1 MRRAGTDTDPAKS
14 RGVTDKARFSYK
26 IDTELKSADQV
37 LQDVLRQPLPPAA
50 EPCWRAPVGLLATTT
65 GTVPVAKFDVQ
76 APGTS
81 HMKVSKEGV
90 EALDTLTAL
99 TKSDDLSAR
108 LRMENIGVRGA
119 EAAFYDEWQQAV
131 TRRADQTNETFKA
144 EAKTSKFVSTASN
157 AGFSRKP
164 SGNAGIG
171 PLLHASE
178 GCYSQ
183 PMPSVLPHAIEAAIE
198 SRERKLDAAASKL
211 TKKMEGELSR
221 AGYDPRKVDYDTL
234 LKTEI
239 PEADPTSVLEG
250 LPGEKPAH
258 TATGG
263 TVRDEEG
270 KLIQWGWLAGHGPHG
285 PAHVWT
291 IPGARPKNPIDDLI
305 QRGLD
310 AATADGNRGRNKTG
324 VRAWFSFCED
334 EGKSAHRP
342 MDPLTPLW
350 AKLDEEWLAMRFVAA
365 LVQVRGI
372 SPASASV
379 YWSQVQGWH
388 AREFGIKIAAG
399 MKLERLPQMLK
410 GLRRIFGD
418 IPPTIRRGIAPQAL
432 RRAMDMMLDPD
443 KPEHANIRA
452 ALSTAFVG
460 LLRSAEFALDY
471 GKVWDSEKNLNRAD
485 LALLTEEQA
494 IIMMHP
500 CKNMHILTG
509 KTVPLVLG
517 AGGEYIDAVWELNNL
532 IRVDPIAEHLKKST
546 PLFRNPADNQPLR
559 TSSVRDWTKGLMK
572 AIGEDPTEFGT
583 HSYRIGGATALFAA
597 GADPTVIRTMGRWS
611 SDCYRLYVRA
621 CHERC
626 QEWTR
631 RAGSMRVT
639 DKVLEFDEVDHY

>member
-1 MRRAGTDTDPAKS
+1 M
-14 RGVTDKARFSYK
+14 GVV
-26 IDTELKSADQV
+26 LDQ
-37 LQDVLRQPLPPAA
+37 
-50 EPCWRAPVGLLATTT
+50 
-65 GTVPVAKFDVQ
+65 
-76 APGTS
+76 
-81 HMKVSKEGV
+81 
-90 EALDTLTAL
+90 
-99 TKSDDLSAR
+99 
-108 LRMENIGVRGA
+108 
-119 EAAFYDEWQQAV
+119 
-131 TRRADQTNETFKA
+131 
-144 EAKTSKFVSTASN
+144 
-157 AGFSRKP
+157 
-164 SGNAGIG
+164 
-171 PLLHASE
+171 
-178 GCYSQ
+178 
-183 PMPSVLPHAIEAAIE
+183 
-198 SRERKLDAAASKL
+198 
-211 TKKMEGELSR
+211 
-221 AGYDPRKVDYDTL
+221 
-234 LKTEI
+234 
-239 PEADPTSVLEG
+239 
-250 LPGEKPAH
+250 
-258 TATGG
+258 
-263 TVRDEEG
+263 
-270 KLIQWGWLAGHGPHG
+270 
-285 PAHVWT
+285 
-291 IPGARPKNPIDDLI
+291 
-305 QRGLD
+305 
-310 AATADGNRGRNKTG
+310 
-324 VRAWFSFCED
+324 
-334 EGKSAHRP
+334 
-342 MDPLTPLW
+342 
-350 AKLDEEWLAMRFVAA
+350 
-365 LVQVRGI
+365 
-372 SPASASV
+372 
-379 YWSQVQGWH
+379 
-388 AREFGIKIAAG
+388 
-399 MKLERLPQMLK
+399 
-410 GLRRIFGD
+410 
-418 IPPTIRRGIAPQAL
+418 
-432 RRAMDMMLDPD
+432 D